1 MGKMIVEQKKELRR
15 IQLQTLFVNVQSF
28 IHQLADPSLKEV
40 INYIE
45 DKDSNIF
52 PADVKEIVKHELAL
66 EYK

>member
-1 MGKMIVEQKKELRR
+1 MGKMIVEQKIGLRR
-15 IQLQTLFVNVQSF
+15 IQLQTLFVNVKSF

-40 INYIE
+40 INYI
-45 DKDSNIF
+45 DDRDSNIF

>member
-1 MGKMIVEQKKELRR
+1 MIVEQKMGLRR

-28 IHQLADPSLKEV
+28 IHQFTDPSLKEV
-40 INYIE
+40 INYI
-45 DKDSNIF
+45 DSRDSNIF

>member
-1 MGKMIVEQKKELRR
+1 MIVEQKKELRR

-28 IHQLADPSLKEV
+28 IHQFTDPSLKEV
-40 INYIE
+40 INYI
-45 DKDSNIF
+45 DSRDSNIF